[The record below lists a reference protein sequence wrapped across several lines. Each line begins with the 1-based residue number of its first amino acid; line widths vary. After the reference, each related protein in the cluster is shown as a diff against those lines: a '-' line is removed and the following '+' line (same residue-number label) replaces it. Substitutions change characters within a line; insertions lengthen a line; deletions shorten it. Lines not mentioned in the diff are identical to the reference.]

1 MMIPVVGTVGIPGSS
16 LFPVPEAPYNS
27 FPYLFLLYL
36 AAGFGWFVFQKRRY
50 PKMVRKM
57 KRAIE
62 AIHLS
67 YSDRPNV

>member
-1 MMIPVVGTVGIPGSS
+1 MMIPVVGTLGIPGSS
-16 LFPVPEAPYNS
+16 LFPVPEAPYNT

-67 YSDRPNV
+67 YSDHPNV